1 MKILQICKKFPF
13 PLKDGESIA
22 ITNLGKALQL
32 NGAQVSLLAM
42 NTSKHYFNLDE
53 LPDNF
58 DHYQNIWTVDVDN
71 RIKPTAALG
80 NLFSSKSFHIE
91 RYYTEPFEVKLTSIL
106 ENEEFDIIQLETL
119 YLTPYIDC
127 IRKHSKAK
135 IVLRSHNVE
144 FEIWER
150 LTKNEKNKIKKEY
163 LAYLTAKLR
172 KFEVE
177 QLSRVDAIVSITER
191 DMEQYR
197 KLGFKKEGKVLP
209 IGLDLNDYKED
220 DSSFN
225 EPLSLSFIGSLDWQP
240 NVEGLVWFLNG
251 PWKLLRKSF
260 KNLTFNIAGRN
271 MPDELLK
278 YQSENV
284 KIHGEV
290 PDAQAFIS
298 KYSIMLVP
306 LLSGGGMRAK
316 ILEGMALGKI
326 VLSTQIGIEGIP
338 VVNGEQAYI
347 ANSPEEFKAAIQYCL
362 AQNGELKEMGKNAR
376 HFIGEHY
383 DNKMLALKVIDFY
396 QKLCSLKMERKEAR
410 PIFVQ

>member
-22 ITNLGKALQL
+22 ITNLGRALQF

-91 RYYTEPFEVKLTSIL
+91 RYYTEAFEAKLSSIL
-106 ENEEFDIIQLETL
+106 QNEEFDIIQLETL

-127 IRKHSKAK
+127 IRKYSNAK

-177 QLSRVDAIVSITER
+177 QLSKVDSIVSITER

-197 KLGFKKEGKVLP
+197 RLGFKKEGKVSP
-209 IGLDLNDYKED
+209 IGLDLKDYRD
-220 DSSFN
+220 DDTSFDQ
-225 EPLSLSFIGSLDWQP
+225 PLSLSFIGSLDWQP

-251 PWKLLRKSF
+251 PWKLLRKNF
-260 KNLTFNIAGRN
+260 KDLKLNIAGRN
-271 MPDELLK
+271 MPEELKK
-278 YQSENV
+278 YESENV
-284 KIHGEV
+284 IIHGEV

-298 KYSIMLVP
+298 RYSVMLVP

-347 ANSPEEFKAAIQYCL
+347 ANTSEEFKAAIQYCF
-362 AQNGELKEMGKNAR
+362 AQNGELKGMGKNAR
-376 HFIGEHY
+376 QFIGDNY
-383 DNKMLALKVIDFY
+383 DNKLLARKVLDFY
-396 QKLCSLKMERKEAR
+396 DKLCSKNLNPIEAGS
-410 PIFVQ
+410 IFV